1 MTGTLTLNFQND
13 PTAAFVFQ
21 IASTLTT
28 ASSSTVAVEN
38 GISGGAYGV
47 YWQVGSSAT
56 LNTSSTFVGNILAQ
70 TSITLDTTAKIACG
84 RAIALTGAVTMDTN
98 SISND
103 CLSENFTVPLSA
115 GPSDYGSLGFSGS
128 PTGGGSTPVPEPGS
142 RLVLAIGLAGIAV
155 ATARRVTA

>member
-1 MTGTLTLNFQND
+1 LTGTLTLNFQND